1 MKIIKYTVVYF
12 SENGYSYTEDFDDLE
27 AVRKEIEKDNFCRI
41 RAIIPVY
48 GY

>member
-12 SENGYSYTEDFDDLE
+12 SENGYSYTEDFDDLD
-27 AVRKEIEKDNFCRI
+27 AVCKEIEKDNFCHI
-41 RAIIPVY
+41 RAIIPIY

>member
-12 SENGYSYTEDFDDLE
+12 SENGYSYTEDFNDLE
-27 AVRKEIEKDNFCRI
+27 AVRKEIEKDSFCRI

-48 GY
+48 DY